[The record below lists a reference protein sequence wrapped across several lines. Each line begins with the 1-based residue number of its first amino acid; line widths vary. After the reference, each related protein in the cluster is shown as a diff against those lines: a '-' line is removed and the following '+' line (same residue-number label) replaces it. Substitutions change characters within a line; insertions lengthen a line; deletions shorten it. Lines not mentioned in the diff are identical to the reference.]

1 MNVPHYRSITSRF
14 RCLVA
19 GVPASPPTYR
29 DPSKWTGA
37 CVLGSFEVRK
47 RWDSQAHPNLRGLN
61 DQPMFKWLIG
71 EAMNTVLTGNWVHRS
86 FRNDLVEVGT
96 KKTVL
101 AAPWAPPGKLQVTT
115 SETGEVSGRLKF
127 PSGAELSVTGK
138 VSDAIGAGVVVPW
151 ALPPSVVLTAITIT
165 EPTESEYHL
174 RGWFIPD
181 SNTIVGTVMSVKND
195 LAQAPDGTQGPWVLV
210 KAD

>member
-1 MNVPHYRSITSRF
+1 
-14 RCLVA
+14 
-19 GVPASPPTYR
+19 
-29 DPSKWTGA
+29 
-37 CVLGSFEVRK
+37 
-47 RWDSQAHPNLRGLN
+47 
-61 DQPMFKWLIG
+61 
-71 EAMNTVLTGNWVHRS
+71 MNTVLTGNWVHTS

-138 VSDAIGAGVVVPW
+138 VSDVIGAGVVVPW
-151 ALPPSVVLTAITIT
+151 ALPPSVVLTAITGST
-165 EPTESEYHL
+165 EYHL

-181 SNTIVGTVMSVKND
+181 SNVIVGTVMSVKND
-195 LAQAPDGTQGPWVLV
+195 LAKAPDGTQGPWVLV
-210 KAD
+210 KVD